1 MEDEDGKHL
10 AEILRVL
17 SEADA
22 WAGRTNAD
30 ASRLRPS
37 ARSSL
42 RGDDDKAHPYDLSH
56 AVWHALSHA
65 VDHLGSLRTL
75 LGDAKVIHMY
85 APFTLVRGALENACG
100 AVWLLQPPNRKDRLT
115 RRFRLAIADV
125 GNGEKARHL
134 TGQSAPRNAQDRID
148 EIHAI
153 AARAGIDAPALKKPA
168 GYTEIIRTV
177 DADGPAN
184 SIIEASWRL
193 CSGFAHGDLWTTLSA
208 SRRTQIP
215 GAAEP
220 GIGTF
225 KIEANLGLLMQVTT
239 LAVGITRHGWQLHD
253 HRCLPPVRLVT
264 AAPAA
269 NRS

>member
-1 MEDEDGKHL
+1 MEDVDGKHV

-30 ASRLRPS
+30 VCRLRRS

-42 RGDDDKAHPYDLSH
+42 RGDDDKAHPNDLSH
-56 AVWHALSHA
+56 AVWPALSHA
-65 VDHLGSLRTL
+65 LDHLGSLRAL
-75 LGDAKVIHMY
+75 LGDAKVIRMY

-115 RRFRLAIADV
+115 HRFRLAIADI
-125 GNGEKARHL
+125 GNGEKARQL
-134 TGQSAPRNAQDRID
+134 TGQSAPRTVQERID
-148 EIHAI
+148 EIYAI
-153 AARAGIDAPALKKPA
+153 ANRVGIDATGLKKPA
-168 GYTEIIRTV
+168 GYTEIIKTV

-184 SIIEASWRL
+184 SVIEASWRL

-239 LAVGITRHGWQLHD
+239 LAVGITRRGWQLYD
-253 HRCLPPVRLVT
+253 QRCLPPARPAA
-264 AAPAA
+264 AAPVR